1 MKKQASFM
9 VIGGANIDMT
19 GKALSSSS
27 VIAQSHL
34 GQITSSFGGV
44 ARNISE
50 TLGRLDQKTQFLSA
64 FGDDAQSQKMIDE
77 LSSLSVDCQ
86 HSLFA
91 SDAKADSYMA
101 IYDEAGNLIAAI
113 NDMPLIDLIDAD
125 FIKQHQKVI
134 SQADRVVIDANL
146 SPDAIEAICHTL
158 TDAQLAADAVSLR
171 KASKLKPYLSQLHLL
186 KVTTEEAAQL
196 IEAGDRLTNDQILD
210 KLHDAGVDIILLSAG
225 PEGFTLSSSTDRL
238 SRKPKTDMDI
248 VTSSGAGDGL
258 FAGVLYGLSQNYDLE
273 MIANI
278 AENTATSA
286 LSSSKA
292 VNPSLTI
299 EMVDPN
305 FEQENEEPLEDIR

>member
-171 KASKLKPYLSQLHLL
+171 KASKLKPYLSQLYLL
-186 KVTTEEAAQL
+186 KVTTQEAQQL
-196 IEAGDRLTNDQILD
+196 CADDETSTHDQLLD
-210 KLHDAGVDIILLSAG
+210 NLHAAGVDLILLSAG
-225 PEGFTLSSSTDRL
+225 SEGFTLSSSTKRV
-238 SRKPKTDMDI
+238 SRKPKTDSDI

-258 FAGVLYGLSQNYDLE
+258 FAGVLYGLSQHYDLE
-273 MIANI
+273 MIATI
-278 AENTATSA
+278 AERVATSA
-286 LSSSKA
+286 LISSKA
-292 VNPSLTI
+292 VNPSLHKDMI
-299 EMVDPN
+299 DPLYN
-305 FEQENEEPLEDIR
+305 SPSPSR